1 MSQCKITVHLIKEVE
16 DDMKKDKMLI
26 GGTFAM
32 VGFLIAAMA
41 AVVVNIANAA
51 RDVVLNNMDKVKFD
65 D

>member
-1 MSQCKITVHLIKEVE
+1 
-16 DDMKKDKMLI
+16 MKKDKMLI